1 MITIKSGFIVLSE
14 YRNNRVLL
22 SDVNIVTTIV
32 LLFDFNIVTTIV
44 LLYYVNI
51 VTTIVLLYYINIVA
65 KYKGQH
71 TRAPPPPI

>member
-32 LLFDFNIVTTIV
+32 LLFD
-44 LLYYVNI
+44 VNI
-51 VTTIVLLYYINIVA
+51 SMLEGLTFEH
-65 KYKGQH
+65 QH
-71 TRAPPPPI
+71 LP